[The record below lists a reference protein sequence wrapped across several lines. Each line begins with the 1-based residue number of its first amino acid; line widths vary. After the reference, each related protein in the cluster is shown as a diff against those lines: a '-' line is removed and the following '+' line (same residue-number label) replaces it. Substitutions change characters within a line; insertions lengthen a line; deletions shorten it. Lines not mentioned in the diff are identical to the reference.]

1 METVTIIRVLLDNYA
16 YLLVDGS
23 EAVVVDPGE
32 ALPILQ
38 DLENRALKLTTILN
52 THYHGDHVGGNQELK
67 RETSC
72 RVIGPDDTRIPGL
85 DRAVAHGDIIT
96 IGSATVE
103 VIATPGHTRSDV
115 CYYMPPYPD
124 HKPGAVWTGDTL
136 FIGGCGRLYEGS
148 PELMWE
154 SLSKL
159 AALPPDTL
167 VYCGHEY
174 VIENLEFALTV
185 EPDNQTVRRTLS
197 DIKQT
202 RRAGRP
208 TVPSTI
214 REELLTNPF
223 LRAVNPEMGAAIGM
237 TNASAVE
244 VFAELRKRKN
254 AF

>member
-1 METVTIIRVLLDNYA
+1 MVTVTTIPVLFDNYA

-23 EAVVVDPGE
+23 QAAVVDPGE
-32 ALPILQ
+32 ALPVLQILQ
-38 DLENRALKLTTILN
+38 DRALKLTTILN
-52 THYHGDHVGGNQELK
+52 THFHSDHVGGNEELK
-67 RETSC
+67 QETGC
-72 RVIGPDDTRIPGL
+72 QVIGPDDTRVPGL
-85 DRAVAHGDIIT
+85 DRAVADGDIIT
-96 IGSATVE
+96 IGSTTVE

-115 CYYMPPYPD
+115 CYYMPPSPD
-124 HKPGAVWTGDTL
+124 NKPGAVWTGDTL

-174 VIENLEFALTV
+174 VIENFEFALTV
-185 EPDNQTVRRTLS
+185 EPDNQTVRRRLS
-197 DIKQT
+197 DIKQK
-202 RRAGRP
+202 RRTGRP

-237 TNASAVE
+237 PNASAVE